1 MPPPDRDSRTPLRE
15 RDNRDHPARDRFAPS
30 RERSGERSRPRPA
43 VAPERPKRIGGKVLI
58 AVVSLIILSATGY
71 GYGKYNEIVGGYTTA
86 NVLDEGAGGPKPADG
101 ATDIL
106 LVGLDSRVD
115 AQGNPLSK
123 ELLAKLNGG
132 KADGVLNT
140 DTLILMRI
148 PNDGKKAVGI
158 SIPRDSYVDIP
169 GGYGKHKINSAY
181 ARAKA
186 DAMRKLKADG
196 ETNQAQLEV
205 KSNQAGAAQLIKTI
219 QGLTGAQID
228 NYAEV
233 NLLGFSEIT
242 DAVGGV
248 PICLVKSVNDS
259 FSGARFAAGEQEVSG
274 VQALQFVRQRH
285 GLPNGD
291 LDRIVRQQVFMKSMA
306 TKVLSAGTLTD
317 QSKLDKLL
325 VAIKKSVVLDQKW
338 NIVQFA
344 KQMQGM
350 TGGALDFKTIPTG
363 RPDLKTPEDGDA
375 IEIKPAE
382 VKAFVQGLLG
392 EPAPPPGSPSSGGG
406 QPTDAGNK
414 AITVDVRNGN
424 GKTGLAAQVSE
435 TLAGQGFTAGDTSSV
450 TARTKTVV
458 RYARGEKA
466 NADKVAEALGG
477 GYTVEQ
483 DANVA
488 KGHVVVFLGKDYQ
501 ATNGFAAQPMLQ
513 LDPGTTR
520 AQQQQP
526 PPRIG
531 SNGAPCVN

>member
-1 MPPPDRDSRTPLRE
+1 MAPPR
-15 RDNRDHPARDRFAPS
+15 
-30 RERSGERSRPRPA
+30 ERSRPRP
-43 VAPERPKRIGGKVLI
+43 VVEPQRPNRIGGKVLI
-58 AVVSLIILSATGY
+58 AVVSLVILSATGY

-86 NVLDEGAGGPKPADG
+86 NVIGEGGGGPKPADG

-148 PNDGKKAVGI
+148 PNDGSKAVGI

-181 ARAKA
+181 ARAKN
-186 DAMRKLKADG
+186 DAMRELQKKPG
-196 ETNQAQLEV
+196 KSQQQLEV
-205 KSNQAGAAQLIKTI
+205 ESSQEGAKTLIDTI
-219 QGLTGAQID
+219 QKLTGAKID
-228 NYAEV
+228 HYAEV

-248 PICLVKSVNDS
+248 PVCLVKSVNDS
-259 FSGARFAAGEQEVSG
+259 YSGARFAAGEQEVSG
-274 VQALQFVRQRH
+274 AQALQFVRQRH

-306 TKVLSAGTLTD
+306 GKVLSAGTLTD

-325 VAIKKSVVLDQKW
+325 AAIKKSIVLDQGW
-338 NIVQFA
+338 NVVQFA

-363 RPDLKTPEDGDA
+363 RIDLKTPDDGDA

-382 VKAFVQGLLG
+382 VKTFVQGLLG
-392 EPAPPPGSPSSGGG
+392 GQAPASGAPSGGG
-406 QPTDAGNK
+406 QPADTGNK

-424 GKTGLAAQVSE
+424 GKTGLADQVSE
-435 TLAGQGFTAGDTSSV
+435 TLSGQGFTAGETAPA

-458 RYARGEKA
+458 RYARGEKV
-466 NADKVAEALGG
+466 NGDKVAEALGG
-477 GYTVEQ
+477 SYTAEQ
-483 DANVA
+483 DANVP
-488 KGHVVVFLGKDYQ
+488 KGHVVILLGKDYT
-501 ATNGFAAQPMLQ
+501 ATNRFSAQPMLQ
-513 LDPGTTR
+513 LDPPAGGVK
-520 AQQQQP
+520 QQQ